1 MTRAQDPHS
10 SIQDALKK
18 RIRNKYWFQKIK
30 LIKKNQFAKVLQRN
44 DSSIS
49 VYDENKLK
57 DELARMVRE
66 EQ

>member
-1 MTRAQDPHS
+1 MATPTKAKQ
-10 SIQDALKK
+10 IG
-18 RIRNKYWFQKIK
+18 NKEYIK